1 MATSETAT
9 PTTAAPEEDFDAKEE
24 RLWVER
30 LGRMPA
36 AKPILQHFAA
46 FEAIIKAGGQKG
58 VEPPIDQAATWRRMF
73 CWMYQRTDAPFGI
86 SSPLTSALPKCICI
100 CNLSGSH
107 AFYFSDNL
115 SLGRILCLTPQENA
129 PRIIAGIQKVFDKAK
144 ELDSSVIVLFC
155 LPFQTGMERCY
166 WEART
171 IRKTKKGAI
180 KDGEMFFSVND
191 REARTVPCTLASEH
205 WPDSMFDELC
215 KTFMTVV
222 SPVCLDHVEDPDPRT
237 STMSLEQAVTMIG
250 MLKSERKKL
259 MDEHK
264 RTTEGLKA
272 KALEDVKRLGEIAK
286 DAESKADARVA
297 KVAEA
302 SKAAE
307 DTIKKKMTAMDE
319 HNASLMKQVASQR
332 TAVQVANSMV
342 AGMTLEHEQ
351 ETKEAAARQKAL
363 ESQVS
368 SLQSSHAKQVAEITR
383 ARKDM
388 ERAHKTAV
396 AELKKSLKESRKE
409 AESTKNAAALVSKS
423 ADEARRAQANAD
435 AQVQQ
440 GLLDLAKAKTELDE
454 IRQSNDSAI
463 EAYAV
468 MQQQMNDAVGEANK
482 LKASL
487 KASEATNAQL
497 ESAVKDTDEARAATE
512 EALRKS
518 EEARLAAEEAL
529 KVAKEAAAEKEKVV
543 ESDEDKSGDKD
554 AVVVVLTE
562 KELKETKAELGRK
575 EHLLKETEKRT
586 KALESRI
593 RDLEAELKEAKKHK
607 SPPEGAST
615 NAPVAAPASPA
626 NIVTTVPPDVM
637 PGKGG
642 RGGDKRRGRADAA
655 VPNEEHSGPMV
666 QATVHVNQNTVYTQN
681 GAMHPPQQH
690 GFPAQGNFVV
700 DPMLEGMIS
709 QLHSAL
715 QTITATARTATSSA
729 RAAEVSQAKLDAFMS
744 QSGMGGYYD
753 VPQQRMQPQFFRG
766 NGGGY

>member
-1 MATSETAT
+1 MSATETAI
-9 PTTAAPEEDFDAKEE
+9 PTTVAAPEDFDAKEE
-24 RLWVER
+24 RLWVES
-30 LGRMPA
+30 LARMPA

-46 FEAIIKAGGQKG
+46 FEAIIKSGGQKG
-58 VEPPIDQAATWRRMF
+58 VEPPIDQVATWRRMF

-86 SSPLTSALPKCICI
+86 ASPLTSAIPKCICI

-129 PRIIAGIQKVFDKAK
+129 PRIIAGIQQVFQKAK
-144 ELDSSVIVLFC
+144 EIDASVIVLFC

-205 WPDSMFDELC
+205 WPDSMFDQLC
-215 KTFMTVV
+215 KTFMSVV
-222 SPVCLDHVEDPDPRT
+222 SPVCLDHVEDSDPRT
-237 STMSLEQAVTMIG
+237 ATMSLEQAIVMIG

-259 MDEHK
+259 MDEH
-264 RTTEGLKA
+264 RRSTDALKA
-272 KALEDVKRLGEIAK
+272 KALEDVKRLGDLAK
-286 DAESKADARVA
+286 DAESRADARVA
-297 KVAEA
+297 KVADA

-307 DTIKKKMTAMDE
+307 DTIKKKMAAMDE
-319 HNASLMKQVASQR
+319 HNSSLMKQVASQK
-332 TAVQVANSMV
+332 TAVEIANSMV

-368 SLQSSHAKQVAEITR
+368 SLQSSHAKQVAEQTR

-388 ERAHKTAV
+388 TRSHQAALT
-396 AELKKSLKESRKE
+396 ELKRSLEEYRKK
-409 AESTKNAAALVSKS
+409 AESTETAAALVSKS
-423 ADEARRAQANAD
+423 ADAARRAQADAD
-435 AQVQQ
+435 TQVQQ
-440 GLLDLAKAKTELDE
+440 ALLDLAKTKTELE
-454 IRQSNDSAI
+454 AIKKSNDSAI
-463 EAYAV
+463 GACAATK
-468 MQQQMNDAVGEANK
+468 QQMDDVAAEADK

-487 KASEATNAQL
+487 KASESSNAQL
-497 ESAVKDTDEARAATE
+497 KSAVKETDEARAATE

-518 EEARLAAEEAL
+518 EEARVAAEEARAEAEAAL
-529 KVAKEAAAEKEKVV
+529 KVAKESEAALDKVD
-543 ESDEDKSGDKD
+543 SDADKSEDKD
-554 AVVVVLTE
+554 AALVVLTE

-575 EHLLKETEKRT
+575 DHLLKETEKRT

-593 RDLEAELKEAKKHK
+593 RDLEAEIKDAKKQK
-607 SPPEGAST
+607 PPPEAALA
-615 NAPVAAPASPA
+615 NAPAQPQAATS
-626 NIVTTVPPDVM
+626 VVPS
-637 PGKGG
+637 GKGQG
-642 RGGDKRRGRADAA
+642 AQSKRRGGRADVTA
-655 VPNEEHSGPMV
+655 PEEHAGPMA
-666 QATVHVNQNTVYTQN
+666 QATVHVNQNTVYMQN
-681 GAMHPPQQH
+681 GAMHPPQQQH

-715 QTITATARTATSSA
+715 QTITAAARTASSST
-729 RAAEVSQAKLDAFMS
+729 RTAEMSQAKLDVVMA
-744 QSGMGGYYD
+744 QSGMVGYYD
-753 VPQQRMQPQFFRG
+753 APQPMQPQFFPHG

>member
-1 MATSETAT
+1 MAASETAT
-9 PTTAAPEEDFDAKEE
+9 PTTAAPEKDFDAKAE
-24 RLWVER
+24 RLWVES

-46 FEAIIKAGGQKG
+46 FEAIIKCGGQKG

-86 SSPLTSALPKCICI
+86 ASPLTSALPKCICI

-129 PRIIAGIQKVFDKAK
+129 PRIIAGMQKVFDKAK

-237 STMSLEQAVTMIG
+237 PTMSLEQAITMIG

-264 RTTEGLKA
+264 RATEGLKT
-272 KALEDVKRLGEIAK
+272 KALEDAKRLGEIAK

-319 HNASLMKQVASQR
+319 HSASLMKQVASQR
-332 TAVQVANSMV
+332 TAVEIANSMV

-388 ERAHKTAV
+388 ERAHKTVV
-396 AELKKSLKESRKE
+396 AELKKSLEDSRKE

-423 ADEARRAQANAD
+423 ADEARRAQVD
-435 AQVQQ
+435 AEEQVR
-440 GLLDLAKAKTELDE
+440 KAMEELDKSKLKMTE
-454 IRQSNDSAI
+454 IKASNDTAI
-463 EAYAV
+463 ESYAELQTRV
-468 MQQQMNDAVGEANK
+468 TEMKEVSENVEAK
-482 LKASL
+482 LKRSKEDNEELQLAFS
-487 KASEATNAQL
+487 KA
-497 ESAVKDTDEARAATE
+497 DEARI
-512 EALRKS
+512 
-518 EEARLAAEEAL
+518 AAEKAR
-529 KVAKEAAAEKEKVV
+529 VAAENELEECCKAAAAAAEKQSE
-543 ESDEDKSGDKD
+543 EEDKED
-554 AVVVVLTE
+554 
-562 KELKETKAELGRK
+562 KAELGRK
-575 EHLLKETEKRT
+575 GHLLKETEKRA
-586 KALESRI
+586 KGLESRI
-593 RDLEAELKEAKKHK
+593 RDLEAELKEAKKPK
-607 SPPEGAST
+607 TPTE
-615 NAPVAAPASPA
+615 
-626 NIVTTVPPDVM
+626 VPPVS
-637 PGKGG
+637 PQAVPPTSVGPPAKG
-642 RGGDKRRGRADAA
+642 RGGDTKRRGRSDNAP
-655 VPNEEHSGPMV
+655 VPEDHSGPMAH
-666 QATVHVNQNTVYTQN
+666 ATVHVNQNTVYMQN
-681 GAMHPPQQH
+681 GGMHPPPQQH

-715 QTITATARTATSSA
+715 QTITAAARSASSST
-729 RAAEVSQAKLDAFMS
+729 RAAEVTQAKLDAFMAQTGM
-744 QSGMGGYYD
+744 QSYYD
-753 VPQQRMQPQFFRG
+753 ASQPMHPQFFPRGG
-766 NGGGY
+766 NGGGGY

>member
-1 MATSETAT
+1 MSATETAT
-9 PTTAAPEEDFDAKEE
+9 PTTVAAPEDFDAKEE
-24 RLWVER
+24 RLWVES
-30 LGRMPA
+30 LARMPA

-46 FEAIIKAGGQKG
+46 FEAIIKSGGQKG
-58 VEPPIDQAATWRRMF
+58 VEPPIDQVATWRRMF

-86 SSPLTSALPKCICI
+86 LSPFTAAIPKCICI
-100 CNLSGSH
+100 CNLSGNR

-115 SLGRILCLTPQENA
+115 SLGRILCLTPQENT
-129 PRIIAGIQKVFDKAK
+129 PRIIAGIQQVFQKAK
-144 ELDSSVIVLFC
+144 EIDASVIVLFC

-215 KTFMTVV
+215 KTFMSVV
-222 SPVCLDHVEDPDPRT
+222 SPVCLDHVEDSDPRT
-237 STMSLEQAVTMIG
+237 ATMSLEQAIVMIG

-259 MDEHK
+259 MDEH
-264 RTTEGLKA
+264 RRSTDALKA
-272 KALEDVKRLGEIAK
+272 KALEDVKRLGNLAK
-286 DAESKADARVA
+286 DAESRADARVA
-297 KVAEA
+297 KVADA

-307 DTIKKKMTAMDE
+307 DTIKKKMAAMDE
-319 HNASLMKQVASQR
+319 HNSSLMKQVASQK
-332 TAVQVANSMV
+332 TAVKMANSMV

-368 SLQSSHAKQVAEITR
+368 SLQSSHAKQVAEQTR

-388 ERAHKTAV
+388 VRSHQTAL
-396 AELKKSLKESRKE
+396 AEVKRSLEEYRKE
-409 AESTKNAAALVSKS
+409 AESTKTAAALVSKS
-423 ADEARRAQANAD
+423 ADAAHRAQADAD
-435 AQVQQ
+435 TQVRQA
-440 GLLDLAKAKTELDE
+440 LLDLAKTKTELE
-454 IRQSNDSAI
+454 AIKKSNDSAI
-463 EAYAV
+463 GACAATK
-468 MQQQMNDAVGEANK
+468 QQMDDVASEADK

-487 KASEATNAQL
+487 KASESSNAQL
-497 ESAVKDTDEARAATE
+497 KSAVKETDEARAATE
-512 EALRKS
+512 EALRKADEAR
-518 EEARLAAEEAL
+518 EEAEKAL
-529 KVAKEAAAEKEKVV
+529 KVANETATAREDADGDADKIEDNDAAL
-543 ESDEDKSGDKD
+543 
-554 AVVVVLTE
+554 VVLTE

-575 EHLLKETEKRT
+575 DHLLKETEKRT

-593 RDLEAELKEAKKHK
+593 RDLEAEIKDAKRQK
-607 SPPEGAST
+607 PPTDAAIA
-615 NAPVAAPASPA
+615 NAPAQPQCATSV
-626 NIVTTVPPDVM
+626 VPS
-637 PGKGG
+637 GKGQG
-642 RGGDKRRGRADAA
+642 SQSKRRGGRADAA
-655 VPNEEHSGPMV
+655 VAGDEHNGPMA
-666 QATVHVNQNTVYTQN
+666 QATVHVNQNTMYMQN
-681 GAMHPPQQH
+681 GAMHPPQQQH

-715 QTITATARTATSSA
+715 QTITAAARTASSST
-729 RAAEVSQAKLDAFMS
+729 RAAEMSQAKLDAIMA

-753 VPQQRMQPQFFRG
+753 APQPMQPQFFPRG